1 MSILEWM
8 DAETIS
14 ATSTVNQVLEWWDYT
29 ILMAW
34 SDSATVFRIQN
45 PVHPAVHCSYSIY
58 STVNTIRYTA
68 HFANTLLRYST
79 VDATMRLVI

>member
-14 ATSTVNQVLEWWDYT
+14 ATSTVNQVLEWWEYT

-34 SDSATVFRIQN
+34 SDTVLCPN
-45 PVHPAVHCSYSIY
+45 
-58 STVNTIRYTA
+58 
-68 HFANTLLRYST
+68 
-79 VDATMRLVI
+79 